1 MEGSSAYPPL
11 WRYDAG
17 EGALLWQLSFT
28 LSGTLFGQ
36 KRLPALR
43 RSLFF
48 SVDPDSG
55 KLHMDDFR
63 LSDASSGEPVGG
75 GWLTGIA
82 STGEHLVYLHAW
94 QENSPQPR
102 GIWAVDA
109 RSGEVAWSRPDL
121 EYLAH
126 TPEGILACRQTS
138 FAGFPERTHLLLD
151 PLAGEERPCEDPA
164 ALRASA
170 AGEDERQEVLLP
182 LEGSVLPDGSEG
194 GESITAGELVA
205 GALHREMA
213 GGWHSTIRL
222 WRDGLEVY
230 RDVMEEGG
238 LMPAR
243 NNFLRR
249 GDKLY
254 YIKRKRE
261 LVAISFR

>member
-1 MEGSSAYPPL
+1 MEGSSAYRPL

-28 LSGTLFGQ
+28 LSGTLFAH
-36 KRLPALR
+36 KRQPALR

-48 SVDPDSG
+48 SIDPSSG
-55 KLHMDDFR
+55 RVLLEDFL
-63 LSDASSGEPVGG
+63 LSDSAAGEPVGG

-82 STGEHLVYLHAW
+82 STGEHLVYLHVW
-94 QENSPQPR
+94 QEQSPRSR
-102 GIWAVDA
+102 GIWAVEA
-109 RSGEVAWSRPDL
+109 RSGSVAWSRPDL

-164 ALRASA
+164 TLRASA
-170 AGEDERQEVLLP
+170 VGEEERQQVVLP
-182 LEGSVLPDGSEG
+182 EEGGRLPDGSVG
-194 GESITAGELVA
+194 GESTTAGELVA
-205 GALHREMA
+205 GAVHERRGE
-213 GGWHSTIRL
+213 GWHSTIRL
-222 WRDGLEVY
+222 WRDGREIY

-238 LMPAR
+238 GMPAR

-261 LVAISFR
+261 LVALSFR